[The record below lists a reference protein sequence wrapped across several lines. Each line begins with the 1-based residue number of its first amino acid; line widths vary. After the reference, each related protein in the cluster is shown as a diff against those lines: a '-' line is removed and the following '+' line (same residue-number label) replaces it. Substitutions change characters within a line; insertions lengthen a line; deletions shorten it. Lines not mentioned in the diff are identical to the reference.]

1 MEICKTK
8 TEIQYFLN
16 SKRRKHLS
24 IGFVP
29 TMGALHQGHLSLIKQ
44 SVQNND
50 ITVASIFVNPTQFN
64 DPNDFKQYPRTL
76 KEDIKLLNKEQC
88 DVVFQPDVPE
98 IYPEQDTRIFD
109 FGHLDKE
116 MEGKHRPGHFNGVAS
131 VVSKFFDIV
140 QPDNAYFGKKDFQQY
155 IIIKRLVELLNMSIN
170 IVPCSIL
177 RDKSGLAMSSRNTLL
192 NPEQKK
198 QAPVIYQTL
207 KKAVEM
213 SYSLSVEELTRWVI
227 ERIDKYEHLK
237 TEYFEIVNS
246 ENLHPVKN
254 WGEKVNKTGCIA
266 VYAGN
271 IRLIDNIQFGNQNS
285 V

>member
-8 TEIQYFLN
+8 TEIQSFLDN
-16 SKRRKHLS
+16 TRRINLS

-29 TMGALHQGHLSLIKQ
+29 TMGALHKGHLSLIRQ
-44 SVQNND
+44 SVQNNG

-64 DPNDFKQYPRTL
+64 DSKDFKRYPRTPD
-76 KEDIKLLNKEQC
+76 EDIELLNKEHC
-88 DVVFQPDVPE
+88 DVVFQPEVSE
-98 IYPEQDTRIFD
+98 IYPEKDTRIFD

-116 MEGKHRPGHFNGVAS
+116 MEGKYRPGHFNGVAS

-140 QPDNAYFGKKDFQQY
+140 QPDSAYFGKKDFQQY
-155 IIIKRLVELLNMSIN
+155 IIIKKLVELLNMNIN
-170 IVPCSIL
+170 IVPCRII
-177 RDKSGLAMSSRNTLL
+177 RDKNGLAMSSRNKLL

-213 SYSLSVEELTRWVI
+213 ADSLSVEELTSWVI
-227 ERIDKYEHLK
+227 ERINQYEHLK

-246 ENLHPVKN
+246 ETLHPLRTWDK
-254 WGEKVNKTGCIA
+254 KVNKTGCIG

-271 IRLIDNIQFGNQNS
+271 IRLIDNIQFDNQN
-285 V
+285 